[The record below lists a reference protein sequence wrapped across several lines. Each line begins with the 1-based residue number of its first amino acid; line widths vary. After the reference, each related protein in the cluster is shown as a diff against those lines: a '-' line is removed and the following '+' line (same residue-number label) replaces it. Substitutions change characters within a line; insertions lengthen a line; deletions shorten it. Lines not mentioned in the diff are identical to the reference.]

1 MKKGEGERTSSNT
14 SPKTRSAFGLCPGCS
29 VVPGCPL
36 LAPLLNMLA
45 NVVKKL
51 VEAFGSLV
59 LSEEDLLEDS
69 LS

>member
-1 MKKGEGERTSSNT
+1 
-14 SPKTRSAFGLCPGCS
+14 
-29 VVPGCPL
+29 
-36 LAPLLNMLA
+36 MLA

-59 LSEEDLLEDS
+59 LSEEDLLEDN